1 MPLGKNGDA
10 AYSKKNLDASK
21 KTGALSKLT
30 GYGVTPDGTIKSN
43 AYLMV
48 LTPG

>member
-21 KTGALSKLT
+21 KT
-30 GYGVTPDGTIKSN
+30 VRDRVRVNPN
-43 AYLMV
+43 
-48 LTPG
+48 P